1 MSRLYDEDF
10 YSWTIEQAEAL
21 RAAGNARLNTP
32 RVIDWEAVAEE
43 IESMGRSQASELGSR
58 YYRLLTHLLKW
69 RYQPQRR
76 SRSWRATIVEQR
88 TRLADLLDENPG
100 LKPLRARAFAK
111 AYRNARELA
120 TAETGLPIETFPEAS
135 PFTLDQ
141 AISKDFW
148 PEPEGSSTSGAD
160 DQGRD

>member
-21 RAAGNARLNTP
+21 RAAGRARLNTP
-32 RVIDWEAVAEE
+32 RTIDWEAVAEE

-88 TRLADLLDENPG
+88 LGLADLIEGNPG
-100 LKPLRARAFAK
+100 MKPMRARAFEK
-111 AYRNARELA
+111 AYRNARKLA
-120 TAETGLPIETFPEAS
+120 AAETGLPVETFPETS
-135 PFTLDQ
+135 PFTLEE
-141 AISKDFW
+141 AMNEDFFPD
-148 PEPEGSSTSGAD
+148 PEA
-160 DQGRD
+160 